1 MSSEDNFTWL
11 VLDARSL
18 KRNLQHFL
26 VLRILLVFLNLL
38 RILAR
43 STLQTIIVKTD
54 DHLIDQVLNSFL
66 VFNLLELLLGSILLN
81 HKIIYSENSIIQ
93 AVHMHF
99 VPVVFVLQVHCLLHE
114 FEFDQRGDDLCL
126 SIVVLCNLV
135 RLDANVLTLAFEP
148 RLHLKPVS
156 LDTDELFLN

>member
-1 MSSEDNFTWL
+1 LSSEDNFTWL

-26 VLRILLVFLNLL
+26 VLRILLVFLDFL

-81 HKIIYSENSIIQ
+81 HEIIYSENSIIQ
-93 AVHMHF
+93 TVHMHF